1 MDRKFQEAIV
11 NDDIDALHTLLVAN
25 PKLLDHATKES
36 FPNTPLHVA
45 AAAGKTQVAMELAT
59 LRPLLA
65 RKLNP
70 EGFSPMHLALQ
81 HEHFQT
87 ARALVTLNPDLIRV
101 KGKGRITPLH
111 YVAERDGDEVL
122 ELLADFLCA
131 CKWSIEDITSRC
143 ETAVHIAVKSH
154 NIKAF
159 KVLHGWMK
167 RVYLTEV
174 LDWKDEDGNTV
185 LHIAVSTNQ
194 PQVVKLLTEDRPVFF
209 KNRPFLG
216 CMYTERL
223 VKVNAR
229 NFCGK
234 TALDIMQEG
243 DCSKEIRDMLG
254 TSRGRDSLTLSKF
267 LSGKPNLFE
276 KCSRYFGI
284 RDEQTRNVILVVATL
299 IATATYQ
306 AALSPPG
313 GYWQDNSDPVTNST
327 SIAEKPHVA
336 GNMILQ
342 GSKVYFFTVLNSL
355 AFYSSIGTIWAT
367 AMGLL
372 PDTFIVYLSVL
383 ILGLTFF
390 VSIIVEFP
398 KANGFAETLIWA
410 FYEILL
416 VAVLLLPILV
426 WFSHKTIQNRVD
438 ATKRRVGNFLE
449 LETRRSCANM

>member
-1 MDRKFQEAIV
+1 MDKKFQEAIL
-11 NDDIDALHTLLVAN
+11 NDDVDALHTLLVQN
-25 PKLLDHATKES
+25 PILLDRATKEP

-45 AAAGKTQVAMELAT
+45 AAAGKTQVAVELAT
-59 LRPLLA
+59 LRPSFA
-65 RKLNP
+65 RRLNP

-81 HEHFQT
+81 HDHFQT
-87 ARALVTLNPDLIRV
+87 ARALVTIDPELIRV
-101 KGKGRITPLH
+101 KGRERITPLH
-111 YVAERDGDEVL
+111 YIAEREGDAEL

-131 CKWSIEDITSRC
+131 CKRSIEDITSRC
-143 ETAVHIAVKSH
+143 QTAVHIAVKSC

-159 KVLHGWMK
+159 DVLLGWMK

-194 PQVVKLLTEDRPVFF
+194 PQVVKLLTEDRPFLF

-216 CMYTERL
+216 CMYRDRL
-223 VKVNAR
+223 VKVNAK
-229 NFCGK
+229 NFLGK
-234 TALDIMQEG
+234 TALDISREG
-243 DCSKEIRDMLG
+243 HCDKEIPDMLG
-254 TSRGRDSLTLSKF
+254 TAGTSLTLSQF
-267 LSGKPNLFE
+267 LSGKLTLFE

-284 RDEQTRNVILVVATL
+284 RDEQTGNMILVVATL
-299 IATATYQ
+299 IATGTYQ

-313 GYWQDNSDPVTNST
+313 GYWQDDSDPVTNST
-327 SIAEKPHVA
+327 SIVQKPHMA
-336 GNMILQ
+336 GNMILG

-355 AFYSSIGTIWAT
+355 AFYTSIITIWAT
-367 AMGLL
+367 AIGLL

-398 KANGFAETLIWA
+398 KANRFAGTLIWA

-416 VAVLLLPILV
+416 LAVLLLPILV
-426 WFSHKTIQNRVD
+426 WFSHKAIQNRMD
-438 ATKRRVGNFLE
+438 ATKRRVGSFLE
-449 LETRRSCANM
+449 SEPRRR